1 MELKENLNKK
11 SKAIEQQAKLSVD
24 VNYNQAMLFPN
35 NEYAGNNIQEQ
46 DVVQNG
52 IQRLSETVG
61 SAEAL
66 NMYQNNRPSENML
79 QIQQDI
85 IMNNVPQFEITIKE
99 AKDRILQLQD
109 FIRFMMV
116 PNIDYGFIP
125 NCPKPTL
132 FKAGAEKLCD
142 VYGLTKQIEVANR
155 IEDFN
160 QGLFHYE
167 VKATLTN
174 KRTGLVGAEGIG
186 CCNNKEKKY
195 VNHDPFSIMNTILKI
210 AKKRALVDAVLS
222 ATRTSGIFSQ
232 DLENMNQNRAG

>member
-1 MELKENLNKK
+1 MDLKENLNMK
-11 SKAIEQQAKLSVD
+11 SRAMSQQVNNTEAMNNNQNILFPDNPSRGDNIQWQEVIPNRVQQSQEVVHNTEQYAINQNDQQA
-24 VNYNQAMLFPN
+24 
-35 NEYAGNNIQEQ
+35 
-46 DVVQNG
+46 
-52 IQRLSETVG
+52 G
-61 SAEAL
+61 SL
-66 NMYQNNRPSENML
+66 LPMQP
-79 QIQQDI
+79 DI

-142 VYGLTKQIEVANR
+142 VYGLTKQIEVVNR

-174 KRTGLVGAEGIG
+174 KRTGLVEAEGIG

-195 VNHDPFSIMNTILKI
+195 VNQDPFSVMNTVLKM

-232 DLENMNQNRAG
+232 DLENINQNRAG

>member
-1 MELKENLNKK
+1 MDLKENLNKK
-11 SKAIEQQAKLSVD
+11 APVVTQQTKASELI
-24 VNYNQAMLFPN
+24 NYNQSILFQDNP
-35 NEYAGNNIQEQ
+35 YVGNKQDQEVTSSGNKQ
-46 DVVQNG
+46 
-52 IQRLSETVG
+52 ST
-61 SAEAL
+61 EAL
-66 NMYQNNRPSENML
+66 SNTEQLVANQKNQLSGSML
-79 QIQQDI
+79 PIQQDMI
-85 IMNNVPQFEITIKE
+85 INNVPQFEITIKE

-132 FKAGAEKLCD
+132 FKAGAEKRCD
-142 VYGLTKQIEVANR
+142 VYGLTKQIEVINR

-174 KRTGLVGAEGIG
+174 KRTGLVEAEGIG

-195 VNHDPFSIMNTILKI
+195 INQDPFSIMNTVLKM

-232 DLENMNQNRAG
+232 DLETLNQNRAG

>member
-1 MELKENLNKK
+1 MDLKENLNRKA
-11 SKAIEQQAKLSVD
+11 KAISQQANCSETMDNCQSV
-24 VNYNQAMLFPN
+24 LFSDN
-35 NEYAGNNIQEQ
+35 TYTGNNIQGQGVMPNGVQQSPESISNAEQ
-46 DVVQNG
+46 FVM
-52 IQRLSETVG
+52 I
-61 SAEAL
+61 
-66 NMYQNNRPSENML
+66 QNNQQTGGML
-79 QIQQDI
+79 PIPTDI
-85 IMNNVPQFEITIKE
+85 TLNNVPQFEITIKE
-99 AKDRILQLQD
+99 AKNRILQLQD

-142 VYGLTKQIEVANR
+142 VYGLTKQIDVVNR
-155 IEDFN
+155 IEDFS

-174 KRTGLVGAEGIG
+174 KRTGLVEAEGIG
-186 CCNNKEKKY
+186 CCNNREKKY
-195 VNHDPFSIMNTILKI
+195 VNQDPFSILNTILKM

-232 DLENMNQNRAG
+232 DLETMNQNRAG